1 MYSIRVATTD
11 DRDMPVAEDWPGLT
25 WERLCDVLRIEI
37 SPEAAALFA
46 EPVADPTRGLTHW
59 HIVALEDPKP
69 LLSLTSPEREKLLAT
84 FHKLQGDIRAYAD
97 RLSAAGGETN
107 LRLAIGLRTAVETS
121 DQDAQLW
128 SASGAP
134 LLTGWGRRKAAAP
147 ISAARI
153 VTRTKLDE
161 RHGAQARGRAFIPGL
176 TRVALA
182 QGGGIAALLS
192 GNCGAAAGLFW
203 LPFSLIVAA
212 IFYQL
217 LPACAID
224 LPLLRGAGQCVGAQG
239 ASRQDLSVRNDAL
252 RAAVF
257 EAEKRIAANCAE
269 KRRPPAQ
276 RKSESDKAPSRDETK
291 QRAEAAGLPH
301 GRLEVTLAWNGRE
314 DLDLHVYCPGG
325 HLYYSQKSAC
335 GGVLD
340 QDRNAS
346 LTSAEEHPVEHAT
359 WAQEPPAGMYRIVV
373 NYLSHGLPL
382 RPVPFTVLVRN
393 VDQER
398 SYPGVAEKLDVE
410 IEVVRLSR

>member
-11 DRDMPVAEDWPGLT
+11 DGDMPVAEDWPGLT

-69 LLSLTSPEREKLLAT
+69 LLSLAAPEREKLLAT
-84 FHKLQGDIRAYAD
+84 YHKLQGDIRAYAD
-97 RLSAAGGETN
+97 RLAAAGGETN
-107 LRLAIGLRTAVETS
+107 LRLAIGLRAAVETS
-121 DQDAQLW
+121 DQDARLW

-134 LLTGWGRRKAAAP
+134 LLTGWGRRTAAAP

-153 VTRTKLDE
+153 VTRAKPDE
-161 RHGAQARGRAFIPGL
+161 WRGPRARGRAFIPGL
-176 TRVALA
+176 TRTALA
-182 QGGGIAALLS
+182 QGGGLAVKWT
-192 GNCGAAAGLFW
+192 GYRRAAAWLFW
-203 LPFSLIVAA
+203 LPFWLIVAT

-224 LPLLRGAGQCVGAQG
+224 LPLLRGASQCVRAQNG
-239 ASRQDLSVRNDAL
+239 PPLDLNARNEAL
-252 RAAVF
+252 RRAVF
-257 EAEKRIAANCAE
+257 EAEKRIATNCAD
-269 KRRPPAQ
+269 KAKPSPRR
-276 RKSESDKAPSRDETK
+276 KGESDKAPSRDETK
-291 QRAEAAGLPH
+291 KRAEDAGLH
-301 GRLEVTLAWNGRE
+301 RGRLDVTLAWNGRE

-325 HLYYSQKSAC
+325 HLYFRQKSAC
-335 GGVLD
+335 GGILD

-346 LTSAEEHPVEHAT
+346 LATAEEHPVEHAT
-359 WAQEPPAGMYRIVV
+359 WPREPPAGMYRIVV

-393 VDQER
+393 GEEER
-398 SYPGVAEKLDVE
+398 GYPGVAEKLDVE